1 MNLGKNDVSLF
12 AHDISSPAMYQ
23 SARFPVTDDPRN
35 EAARDRRD
43 PFVVKA
49 ITTVAARQPME
60 DWWALAPG
68 VRTQAIYE
76 EIRRLDWAWLS
87 AAVAPVAEVAVSPR
101 FQMA

>member
-43 PFVVKA
+43 TVVVKA

-60 DWWALAPG
+60 
-68 VRTQAIYE
+68 V
-76 EIRRLDWAWLS
+76 RRLDWAWLS